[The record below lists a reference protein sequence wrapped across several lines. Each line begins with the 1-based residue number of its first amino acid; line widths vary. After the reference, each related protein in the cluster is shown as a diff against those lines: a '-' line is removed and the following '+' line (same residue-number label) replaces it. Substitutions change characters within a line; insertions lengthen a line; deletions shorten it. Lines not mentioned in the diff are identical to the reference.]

1 MYVYSAAI
9 LKQRIT
15 ATRTCTFEFVT
26 IDVYERLAEQRAA
39 LYVGLLSSLFFFRDS
54 YLYM

>member
-15 ATRTCTFEFVT
+15 TTRTCTFEFVT
-26 IDVYERLAEQRAA
+26 IDVYERFAEQRAA
-39 LYVGLLSSLFFFRDS
+39 LYVGLLYSFFFP
-54 YLYM
+54 